1 MAKFLQEFK
10 AFAMR
15 GNVLDMAVGVIIGAA
30 FGKIVTS
37 LVNDLIM
44 PCVGVLTG
52 GIDFTSLF
60 VALDGGQYATLAEAQ
75 EAGAAVLT
83 YGSFIQNIVD
93 FLLIAICIFVMI
105 KGINRFNRKSEPEP
119 APAPEPEPSAE
130 EKLLAEIRDLLKS
143 GQ

>member
-105 KGINRFNRKSEPEP
+105 KGISRFNRKSEPEP
-119 APAPEPEPSAE
+119 APAPAPEPSAE

-143 GQ
+143 GR